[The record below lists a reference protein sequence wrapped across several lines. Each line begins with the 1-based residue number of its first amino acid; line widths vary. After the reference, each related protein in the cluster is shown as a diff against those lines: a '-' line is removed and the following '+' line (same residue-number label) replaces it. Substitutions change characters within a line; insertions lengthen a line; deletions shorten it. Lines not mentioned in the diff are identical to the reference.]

1 MNFTSNSQTRSYRAF
16 LSASQKCLF
25 VEALSTKCGKH
36 VMLGFWSYSLLCFC
50 SDSFC
55 LELLPTFGVALGW
68 IASPGIMVV
77 SGSALPME
85 SPPIISSF
93 ADFGETVGFGLP
105 RPDITISF
113 YNKIMQYDS
122 DRNQKNNSD
131 HFISSCSMHPLSKL
145 SHGILTPI
153 LVLICSI
160 FHIL

>member
-50 SDSFC
+50 SDPFC
-55 LELLPTFGVALGW
+55 LELLPTFGVVLGW

-77 SGSALPME
+77 SGSTLPME
-85 SPPIISSF
+85 SPPMIS
-93 ADFGETVGFGLP
+93 

-113 YNKIMQYDS
+113 YDKIMQYDS